1 MSWNIASAALAAGL
15 LALASAAPQAAAKS
29 PAEPAAKPASK
40 PARQCFWANQ
50 VNSFAS
56 DDDRHVYVRVGVKDI
71 YELEMF
77 GRCHDID
84 WTQKIGIVSRGGST
98 ICSGLDAEIIAPS
111 PIGPQRCQ
119 VSKVRKL
126 SEAEIKALPK
136 RARP

>member
-1 MSWNIASAALAAGL
+1 MSWKIATLAAAAGL
-15 LALASAAPQAAAKS
+15 LALGGAAPQAAAKS
-29 PAEPAAKPASK
+29 PVEPAAK
-40 PARQCFWANQ
+40 PARQCFWSSQ

-77 GRCHDID
+77 GRCHDVD
-84 WTQKIGIVSRGGST
+84 WSQRIGIVSRGGST

-126 SEAEIKALPK
+126 TEAEVKALPK

>member
-1 MSWNIASAALAAGL
+1 MSWKIATAALAAGL
-15 LALASAAPQAAAKS
+15 LALSAAAPQAAAKS
-29 PAEPAAKPASK
+29 PTEPAAK
-40 PARQCFWANQ
+40 PARQCFWASQ

-56 DDDRHVYVRVGVKDI
+56 DDDRHVYVRVGVKDV

-77 GRCHDID
+77 GRCHDVD
-84 WTQKIGIVSRGGST
+84 WSQKIGIVSRGGST

-111 PIGPQRCQ
+111 PTGPQRCQ

-126 SEAEIKALPK
+126 TEAEIKALPK